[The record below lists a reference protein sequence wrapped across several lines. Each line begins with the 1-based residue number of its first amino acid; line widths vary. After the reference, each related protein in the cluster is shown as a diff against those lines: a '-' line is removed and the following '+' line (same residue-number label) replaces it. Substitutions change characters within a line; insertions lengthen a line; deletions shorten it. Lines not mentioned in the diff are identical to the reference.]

1 MIDTPGTK
9 ATRLLSTGAFLLRGI
24 KFTNNTLFDSETLFA
39 QVADAQGKT
48 LDLSQLAGLA
58 ARITDYYR
66 RHGYPLARTI
76 IPAQTIEGGVLRLQV
91 IEPRYGKI
99 TLVNKSQ
106 IRQSLFQTTLS
117 ALKSG
122 NFIEESELDSA
133 LLMLSDIPGI
143 LVSPSLKRGADS
155 GTSDLWVSASS
166 GPGITGQVGLN
177 NHGNNYTGGENLTGS
192 VILNNPLRPGDT
204 LTFNALT
211 SGAGMNFE
219 SMAYDALLNGPGTR
233 LGASTS
239 LLSYAFKTSSKA
251 ADALFDNF
259 LDGSGNAKVTSL
271 WLKQTLMRSRE
282 KNFYGQLKYDR
293 MALRDHLKVGATG
306 IYTDR
311 HIEALSASF
320 SGDFRDALTSDDIT
334 FWSVDPTIGKLAF
347 DDKSAQSF
355 DDISAHTQGNFS
367 KLTSSLLH
375 VKNLDAH
382 RQLFI
387 GFKGQ
392 WASTNLDSSQK
403 MAAGGPY
410 SVRAYAAAALAG
422 DQGYLLNAELK
433 QHLGSALNGQW
444 TATAF
449 FDTTAITVNKKPW
462 VASENNA
469 TLSGVG
475 LGLIWTGPSQTTGTA
490 YIAKPTGP
498 RSSLVGSVS
507 SVQFSLELQKRF

>member
-1 MIDTPGTK
+1 
-9 ATRLLSTGAFLLRGI
+9 
-24 KFTNNTLFDSETLFA
+24 
-39 QVADAQGKT
+39 
-48 LDLSQLAGLA
+48 
-58 ARITDYYR
+58 
-66 RHGYPLARTI
+66 
-76 IPAQTIEGGVLRLQV
+76 
-91 IEPRYGKI
+91 
-99 TLVNKSQ
+99 
-106 IRQSLFQTTLS
+106 
-117 ALKSG
+117 
-122 NFIEESELDSA
+122 
-133 LLMLSDIPGI
+133 
-143 LVSPSLKRGADS
+143 
-155 GTSDLWVSASS
+155 
-166 GPGITGQVGLN
+166 
-177 NHGNNYTGGENLTGS
+177 
-192 VILNNPLRPGDT
+192 
-204 LTFNALT
+204 
-211 SGAGMNFE
+211 
-219 SMAYDALLNGPGTR
+219 
-233 LGASTS
+233 
-239 LLSYAFKTSSKA
+239 
-251 ADALFDNF
+251 
-259 LDGSGNAKVTSL
+259 
-271 WLKQTLMRSRE
+271 
-282 KNFYGQLKYDR
+282 